1 MRFSY
6 GDVIIIVV
14 FMEGVC
20 SWWASFNDARA
31 HNESPAY
38 QVGSTAKQLS
48 VLFLE
53 LFAEPVNSS
62 NE

>member
-1 MRFSY
+1 MVVSK
-6 GDVIIIVV
+6 IVV
-14 FMEGVC
+14 FMEGL
-20 SWWASFNDARA
+20 WASFNYARA
-31 HNESPAY
+31 YESPTY
-38 QVGSTAKQLS
+38 QVGQRSNAKQLS